1 MEGQGDEEEHS
12 KMSILLVSI
21 GEVDLKIIQILKDD
35 LKRIFNKPVE
45 IGKEL
50 LEPHY
55 AYNKIRV
62 FSKSSR
68 SYLLFFSPSL
78 AAGP

>member
-1 MEGQGDEEEHS
+1 MEGQVDEEEHS

-45 IGKEL
+45 IGKGL
-50 LEPHY
+50 SEPHY
-55 AYNKIRV
+55 TYNKNQD
-62 FSKSSR
+62 
-68 SYLLFFSPSL
+68 SYLPISKKSP
-78 AAGP
+78 